1 MGQGVEL
8 HPLLVLFGVFGGAE
22 VAGVP
27 GSFLRAR
34 TRWRASLPARAPFAW
49 RTPRRYDIRHAFVN

>member
-22 VAGVP
+22 VAGVA
-27 GSFLRAR
+27 GSFLSVPVLALAR
-34 TRWRASLPARAPFAW
+34 ILYLQDAPFALE
-49 RTPRRYDIRHAFVN
+49 RCPTEPALLMR